1 MFDEYSNATPDRKS
15 ILSCGSVKQGIAEF
29 DICVLRT
36 YVENLKSNVV
46 LNQGIVHSLVC
57 SKPSDSFEDTTSSI
71 ASFKAIES
79 FIQDNKILSEKV
91 EKAMQERNDY
101 QAKSLLNEQ
110 IKDEWEISQK
120 EIEIDYKEQ
129 ISELIHQNNMKD
141 RIINEM
147 TQINSALK
155 LEADLANN
163 SKYLIEVKP
172 NPEILESHSLV
183 EEIRCLIEDKAR
195 DMLVLESQKKIL
207 NEFIEKSQ
215 NRILVVKALLAT
227 PLNRKNNLE
236 KKEKNEVF
244 VQRAEAKI
252 DELDLSAIEEKFEPV
267 TLGEDALNQEL
278 SKYKENLESKKRRL
292 LKISEKN
299 LELHKIN
306 QMMLKKNEEF
316 EQKANKLY
324 NDYYGEDMTMEI
336 NQEYENSLC
345 YKIQSMSLNSIVEI
359 EVNHS
364 NFYDS
369 ESSDN
374 E

>member
-29 DICVLRT
+29 DISVLRT

-316 EQKANKLY
+316 ELKANKLY